1 MLFFSST
8 LYHRCKMSTF
18 LFESFVSG
26 KSSSGAT
33 SVIGILYKVGWSLSM
48 TDVFSS
54 QGVEDGPTP
63 EL

>member
-1 MLFFSST
+1 
-8 LYHRCKMSTF
+8 MSTF